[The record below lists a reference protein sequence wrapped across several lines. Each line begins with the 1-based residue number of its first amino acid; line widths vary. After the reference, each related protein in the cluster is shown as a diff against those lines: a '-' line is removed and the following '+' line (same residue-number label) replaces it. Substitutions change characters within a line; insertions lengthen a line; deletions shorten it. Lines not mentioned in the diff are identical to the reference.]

1 MFVLCPHCQFLVS
14 VEPASGRAPECCP
27 RCGKALQSLV
37 MPTVINEVAAIP
49 ADATA
54 DPVGDGQNMA
64 NAEPVLMEPRVPDAP
79 PGEKPTPEPDPDLLG
94 AVADVESP
102 VDVQPAPATVAVPG
116 RVAVSPVVRRRMMM
130 MASIPI
136 LTLILAL
143 QCLLADREQ
152 LAADARW
159 RPLVSTLCNV
169 VHCRLPPWRQPSAFV
184 LLDRNVRS
192 DPRRPGVLHV
202 EAGFRND
209 ARWPQPWPALL
220 LTLSDADGRVAGERL
235 FAPSEYLGAMPTQNE
250 LASGQSASIAMDV
263 MEPASDV
270 VAFTFDLR

>member
-1 MFVLCPHCQFLVS
+1 VS
-14 VEPASGRAPECCP
+14 IEPASGRVPECCP

-37 MPTVINEVAAIP
+37 MPTIIKEVAAIP
-49 ADATA
+49 ADAIA

-64 NAEPVLMEPRVPDAP
+64 NAEPALMEPRVPDALP
-79 PGEKPTPEPDPDLLG
+79 DEKPTPEPDPDLPG
-94 AVADVESP
+94 AVADVDSP
-102 VDVQPAPATVAVPG
+102 VDVQPAPATVAIPG
-116 RVAVSPVVRRRMMM
+116 RVAVSPVVRRLMM

-143 QCLLADREQ
+143 QCLLADRVQ

-159 RPLVSTLCNV
+159 RPLVSMLCNAL
-169 VHCRLPPWRQPSAFV
+169 HCRLPPWRQPSAFV
-184 LLDRNVRS
+184 LLDRNVRA